1 MPTVPLPAS
10 LPVLALALRSNLVA
24 QLASKERLGD
34 VTTVAAVGLDVAFV
48 AEGGRER
55 RALDKGV
62 FLDGDVLRANQEA
75 VSDVLCNVGRRD
87 EQYSLDLANGLVE
100 RHARRNPA
108 LSNGCNVYIGFAFQL
123 G

>member
-62 FLDGDVLRANQEA
+62 FLDGDVLR
-75 VSDVLCNVGRRD
+75 V
-87 EQYSLDLANGLVE
+87 DLANGLVE